1 MPKSLTDQLFNTNDL
16 STPFFRCI
24 FYGETDSRK
33 TTTAARFGSPDE
45 TRIVL
50 VRRPEQMTP
59 LKGLGY
65 TVFLAKD
72 AQDFASVVQDPAS
85 VFGEPWAKNPNRTLV
100 IDDITE
106 AKDFLMESN
115 ESTVDNYGNV
125 HEVRDTRKVVKG
137 AKDDMRSIL
146 KSALD
151 APQHLIVTALSRT
164 IENPAADEERI
175 TVDLPPSISSMF
187 TTDFEYVFYSLKA
200 GSMLPQWQCLTST
213 ETRGFK
219 KIDEKGKEVTYSRSI
234 FAKSKLPLPVILSN
248 PTLLPVRANADL
260 RAIWNSIL
268 AAQAKPKKAARG

>member
-1 MPKSLTDQLFNTNDL
+1 MQKTLSDQLFNTNDL
-16 STPFFRCI
+16 HAGFFRCI

-33 TTTAARFGSPDE
+33 TSTAARFGSPDE
-45 TRIVL
+45 VRIIL
-50 VRRPEQMTP
+50 VRRPEQMIP

-72 AQDFASVVQDPAS
+72 AQDFASAVQDPAAL
-85 VFGEPWAKNPNRTLV
+85 FGEAWAQNPNRTLV

-137 AKDDMRSIL
+137 AKDDMRAIL

-151 APQHLIVTALSRT
+151 APQNLIVTALSRS
-164 IENPAADEERI
+164 IENPATDEERV

-200 GSMLPQWQCLTST
+200 SSTLPQWQCLTST

-219 KIDEKGKEVTYSRSI
+219 KINEKGREVSYSRST
-234 FAKSKLPLPVILSN
+234 FAKLKLPLPVIMSN
-248 PTLLPVRANADL
+248 PTLIPVRANADL
-260 RAIWNSIL
+260 RTIWNTIL
-268 AAQAKPKKAARG
+268 AAQAKPKKTARG